1 MQPVSRQVHVAAAL
15 TVSLCFAHDAAAQ
28 ELAAQPPGPAEA
40 PADTPPQAPPP
51 ASPVELAPAE
61 APKTEAAPPSAPQSS
76 PAADQ
81 AATGPAQAAPAASA
95 PLAAAPVERAPDPAE
110 ALASF
115 NVRLVAEAGFFGVL
129 SNEGAFGRDPSTID
143 FREAAG
149 QDNLQLYTRWSAEL
163 DLGRRHTF
171 VFLIQPLSTEGTRT
185 PSVDERFEG
194 VSFGADAP
202 VRTRFSF
209 PFYRLSYLYEVLQ
222 GEDGHLALGFTGQI
236 RNAEY
241 TYERLDGGA
250 FARTSDV
257 GFVPALKARGELAFS
272 NRMFLGFEVDGIYAP
287 ISVLN
292 GSDNETIGA
301 IVDGSLRVGLEV
313 HEQADV
319 FLNLRYLGG
328 GATNEDPNDYAKNWL
343 HFVFVGLGARAD
355 LGPPTRVHRPAR

>member
-1 MQPVSRQVHVAAAL
+1 MSRHVRIAATL
-15 TVSLCFAHDAAAQ
+15 TVSLAFAHDAAAQ
-28 ELAAQPPGPAEA
+28 DA
-40 PADTPPQAPPP
+40 P
-51 ASPVELAPAE
+51 
-61 APKTEAAPPSAPQSS
+61 APPSAPADAPVLAPTEASPVEGAPATAPKIELAPPSAVQSS
-76 PAADQ
+76 PAADR
-81 AATGPAQAAPAASA
+81 AASA
-95 PLAAAPVERAPDPAE
+95 PDRAASTPAASSPLPVAPAERAPDPAE
-110 ALASF
+110 ALAAF

-129 SNEGAFGRDPSTID
+129 SNEAAFGRDPSTID

-194 VSFGADAP
+194 VTFGAGGP

-236 RNAEY
+236 RNAEC
-241 TYERLDGGA
+241 TYERLDGSA

-257 GFVPALKARGELAFS
+257 GFVPALKARGELAFD
-272 NRMFLGFEVDGIYAP
+272 NGMFLGFEVDGIYAP

-292 GSDNETIGA
+292 GSDNETVGA
-301 IVDGSLRVGLEV
+301 IVDGSLRVGLSV
-313 HEQADV
+313 HEHADV

-343 HFVFVGLGARAD
+343 HFVFIGLGARAD
-355 LGPPTRVHRPAR
+355 LGPPTRVHRPKR

>member
-1 MQPVSRQVHVAAAL
+1 MHIAAAL
-15 TVSLCFAHDAAAQ
+15 TVSLAFVHEAAAQ
-28 ELAAQPPGPAEA
+28 DAPAPPSA
-40 PADTPPQAPPP
+40 PADAPVQAPPE
-51 ASPVELAPAE
+51 ASPVEVAPAP
-61 APKTEAAPPSAPQSS
+61 APKTEAAPPSPAQSS
-76 PAADQ
+76 PAAGP
-81 AATGPAQAAPAASA
+81 AAPAPAQAAPAASA
-95 PLAAAPVERAPDPAE
+95 PVPLAPAERTPDPAE
-110 ALASF
+110 TLAAF

-129 SNEGAFGRDPSTID
+129 SNEAAFGRDPSTID
-143 FREAAG
+143 FRQAAG

-185 PSVDERFEG
+185 PSVDERFEDVTFRAG
-194 VSFGADAP
+194 GP

-241 TYERLDGGA
+241 TYERLDGSA

-257 GFVPALKARGELAFS
+257 GFVPALKARGELAFDS
-272 NRMFLGFEVDGIYAP
+272 GMFLGFEVDGIYAP

-292 GSDNETIGA
+292 GSDNETVGA
-301 IVDGSLRVGLEV
+301 IVDGSLRVGLNV